1 MAADGYATIGGGQSN
16 NIYVGGASGV
26 ICGGGSNA
34 ISGSY
39 SAILGGYGN
48 TIPASCNYTSILGG
62 QNITAAQ
69 SNTAYT
75 QRLTTRGGRQKK
87 ITRLTA
93 SATLGLDD
101 HYVIVYPY
109 QSAMTVLLPA
119 TPIDGQEYHLKCTI
133 GTYTCTISGNG
144 KLIMTSTVGGSAP
157 YATFTMQ
164 LYQAAWVLYS
174 GYEDRW
180 LMML

>member
-16 NIYVGGASGV
+16 NIYVGGANGV

-48 TIPASCNYTSILGG
+48 IIPLNCNYTSILGG

-101 HYVIVYPY
+101 HFV
-109 QSAMTVLLPA
+109 VLYSSTSTALTATLPLA
-119 TPIDGQEYHLKCTI
+119 PVDGQEYNIKCMLSTGI
-133 GTYTCTISGNG
+133 VTVSGNG
-144 KLIMTSTVGGSAP
+144 KNIQSTANIAL
-157 YATFTMQ
+157 YASYTMIKG
-164 LYQAAWVLYS
+164 QAAHMIYS
-174 GYEDRW
+174 AADGVW
-180 LMML
+180 CMMT